1 MFLYLAF
8 ALFKH
13 VKLIDS
19 FSFIPAYNHHEYHH
33 QTLPMIVTITIISII
48 TIMQHKEEVCNKWR
62 RSRYSHSLRDAPIY
76 QFCSFLCLYRNS
88 ASSVFPTSKQHQ
100 NIVQLCTSIY
110 VGEQSWWRISRQTP
124 QWQSIVWA
132 GLFLTSYST
141 PIFMTSTIWSKKS
154 AIPYFTSFI
163 SRLCCFTCGC
173 FA

>member
-1 MFLYLAF
+1 M
-8 ALFKH
+8 
-13 VKLIDS
+13 ID
-19 FSFIPAYNHHEYHH
+19 PPPPQKKKKKDHE
-33 QTLPMIVTITIISII
+33 TLPMIVTITIISTI

-62 RSRYSHSLRDAPIY
+62 RSRYSHSLLGMP
-76 QFCSFLCLYRNS
+76 QFTNSAVFLCLYRNS

-141 PIFMTSTIWSKKS
+141 PIFITSTIWSKKS
-154 AIPYFTSFI
+154 VILFFSFI
-163 SRLCCFTCGC
+163 SCLCCFTCGC